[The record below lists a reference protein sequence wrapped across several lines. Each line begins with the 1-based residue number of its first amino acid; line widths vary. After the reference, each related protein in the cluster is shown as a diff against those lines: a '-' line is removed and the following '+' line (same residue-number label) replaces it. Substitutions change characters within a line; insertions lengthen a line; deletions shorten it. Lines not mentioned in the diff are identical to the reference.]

1 MKRLITA
8 VCAAA
13 LFSFILPA
21 AGVCGERMKKD
32 SAKGAEIFPAS
43 GATAQEKK
51 QALISN
57 FNIMRNQELR
67 VILLQQMLNEE
78 VIKLNNLQEQFCKL
92 YNLDINKLRQG
103 LYRYDDTQE
112 KFVEVQPQ
120 AQMPQLPAASS
131 AGN

>member
-8 VCAAA
+8 VCALAV
-13 LFSFILPA
+13 FSFIFPA
-21 AGVCGERMKKD
+21 AGVCGERRKKD
-32 SAKGAEIFPAS
+32 TAQQAQFAVPS
-43 GATAQEKK
+43 GATAEEKK

-103 LYRYDDTQE
+103 LYRYDDAQE
-112 KFVEVQPQ
+112 RFIEVQPQ
-120 AQMPQLPAASS
+120 AQMPQLPAAPQQ
-131 AGN
+131 